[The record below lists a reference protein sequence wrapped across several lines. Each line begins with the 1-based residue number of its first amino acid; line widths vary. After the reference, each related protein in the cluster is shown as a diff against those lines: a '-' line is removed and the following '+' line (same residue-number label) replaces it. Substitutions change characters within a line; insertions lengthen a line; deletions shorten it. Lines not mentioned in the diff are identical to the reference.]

1 MAVEVGNPG
10 ELLQD
15 GRQEPSLCGPRGW
28 AGPGRE
34 RLGRGF
40 GHPTTSSWGA
50 VYPRQLCP
58 FRSSTPLSCTDGAV
72 TGQASPQPQ
81 FYPRGS
87 ATPKL
92 TAILGITAFAPSRER
107 SQLHCRH
114 TGRGIGRMRRGI
126 YRLLRAQ
133 GKASRLP
140 WDAPGTGGSSG
151 APEVRDWELSRSL
164 PPGLPGAP
172 RLGSPRAQA
181 WGALVR

>member
-1 MAVEVGNPG
+1 METLESCFKTPPG
-10 ELLQD
+10 AI
-15 GRQEPSLCGPRGW
+15 SLPLR
-28 AGPGRE
+28 PQ
-34 RLGRGF
+34 RLGWPGKGEAGEGIWSSHNLLLGGRIATSVSALSGTV
-40 GHPTTSSWGA
+40 HP
-50 VYPRQLCP
+50 
-58 FRSSTPLSCTDGAV
+58 
-72 TGQASPQPQ
+72 SPALTEQSLGKPA
-81 FYPRGS
+81 RES

-92 TAILGITAFAPSRER
+92 TAILGIAAFVPSRER

-114 TGRGIGRMRRGI
+114 TSRGTGRMRRGI
-126 YRLLRAQ
+126 HRLLRAQ